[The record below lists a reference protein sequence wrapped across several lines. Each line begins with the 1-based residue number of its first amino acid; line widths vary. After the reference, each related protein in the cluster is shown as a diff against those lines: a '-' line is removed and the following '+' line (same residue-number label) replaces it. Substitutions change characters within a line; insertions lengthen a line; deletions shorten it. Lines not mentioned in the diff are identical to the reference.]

1 MLRALSLPVIECD
14 IGSLGPLSTNCNFV
28 GKFSVPSWKWCC
40 LCSPW
45 GMRSSGLEKW
55 DRSGG
60 LHQLLLIFASHFVT
74 WSWIISWNKY
84 QGDCLCFPINIFGV
98 MSIHKTGIY
107 FPENLFYQ
115 MKIWVCMLE
124 KKQSKLSLSVFSFTS
139 LLKSFLIFWLFTL
152 NLIYQK

>member
-1 MLRALSLPVIECD
+1 
-14 IGSLGPLSTNCNFV
+14 
-28 GKFSVPSWKWCC
+28 
-40 LCSPW
+40 
-45 GMRSSGLEKW
+45 
-55 DRSGG
+55 
-60 LHQLLLIFASHFVT
+60 
-74 WSWIISWNKY
+74 
-84 QGDCLCFPINIFGV
+84 